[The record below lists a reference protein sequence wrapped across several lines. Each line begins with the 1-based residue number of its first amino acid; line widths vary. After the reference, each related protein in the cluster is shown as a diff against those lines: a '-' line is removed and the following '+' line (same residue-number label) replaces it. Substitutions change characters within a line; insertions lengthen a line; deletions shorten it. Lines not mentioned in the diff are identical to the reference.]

1 MEKQYA
7 LITGASSG
15 IGLEIAK
22 SLARRNY
29 QLVLTARDIEKLKN
43 VAGQLSNDYAVEV
56 DCLSVDLKNPLAPQK
71 LFDFCESKGYGIEI
85 LINNAGY
92 ALPTPFDQTPMEQEE
107 DFIRVLGIAVIALSK
122 LFLIPMLQRGRGKI
136 MIVSSVAAFAPPSSI
151 QTLYGPI
158 KTFMNRF
165 AEGLNRNYR
174 HQGVTT
180 TALCP
185 GYTITNFHT
194 ASGVQ
199 DEMDRVPSFMKKEA
213 KRVAEQGVRALLK
226 GKEVCVPSKT
236 FKIIV
241 FLLRW
246 LPKSVFSIV
255 SSQLAP
261 GRYDN
266 QN

>member
-1 MEKQYA
+1 M
-7 LITGASSG
+7 S
-15 IGLEIAK
+15 
-22 SLARRNY
+22 
-29 QLVLTARDIEKLKN
+29 
-43 VAGQLSNDYAVEV
+43 
-56 DCLSVDLKNPLAPQK
+56 
-71 LFDFCESKGYGIEI
+71 FDFCESKGYYVEI
-85 LINNAGY
+85 LVNNAGY
-92 ALPTPFDQTPMEQEE
+92 ALPTPFDQTPMDEEE

-122 LFLIPMLQRGRGKI
+122 LFLKKMLQYGNGKI

-165 AEGLNRNYR
+165 AESLNRNYK

-185 GYTITNFHT
+185 GYTVTNFHT

-199 DEMDRVPSFMKKEA
+199 HEMDRVPSFMKKGAE
-213 KRVAEQGVRALLK
+213 RVAEEGVEALLE

-236 FKIIV
+236 FKVIV
-241 FLLRW
+241 FFLRW
-246 LPKSVFSIV
+246 LPKSVFSIA
-255 SSQLAP
+255 SSRLAP